1 MAKELS
7 PKKYIETQCRKLPIY
22 KCYINRDW
30 DTARMANVFIL
41 RKHTN
46 GNITIGIYLV
56 DLACLGIKDTFFFF
70 NLPES
75 DINERLDLPN
85 MFLKEVDYTLAH
97 NIVFAGHD
105 YALDYD
111 INPHKDFATTKFIL
125 EEDDD
130 KISLIDIPV
139 GGDDGKPLLV
149 LQPGQ
154 STKYKH
160 VYDKLVKNLGK
171 DNFNFVMGADMLSN
185 YEEAENMDMEEEEFN
200 EEDEDSLTYIDD
212 FEMGQIT
219 RSIAKEIDI
228 SDLVNSNKINSR
240 SQIEVLILEI
250 ESIIRLLQIKRKDLF
265 YSEEEIEYKSEYTL
279 YTQAKMYPNWITDEM
294 MMEANQMMD
303 DDIAFIADMENKN
316 NSKEA
321 LIKYDNDRTIDNIN
335 SYSHNPYALMMLY
348 EKSILSKHTEG
359 INLLYPVI
367 IKLAKKYETINL
379 ELALC
384 TYYLNE
390 DDTEF
395 AEIIQVDKLQNLFK
409 HTNEISDLDLNIY
422 GMFKLLFCIRK
433 SNLKEAIYYYNLL
446 SDIDMGT
453 PMMVFIELQ
462 FREFISQPFNEAY
475 KQLLTDDKMN

>member
-46 GNITIGIYLV
+46 GNITAGIYLV

-70 NLPES
+70 NLPEI

-85 MFLKEVDYTLAH
+85 MSLKEVDYTLAH
-97 NIVFAGHD
+97 NIVFAAHD

-130 KISLIDIPV
+130 NISLIDIPV

-160 VYDKLVKNLGK
+160 VYDKLVKKLGR

-228 SDLVNSNKINSR
+228 TDLFNVKKINTR
-240 SQIEVLILEI
+240 SPHEVLILEI
-250 ESIIRLLQIKRKDLF
+250 ESIIRLLQIKRKELF
-265 YSEEEIEYKSEYTL
+265 YTEEELEDKSEYSI
-279 YTQAKMYPNWITDEM
+279 YIEADMYPNWITDEM
-294 MMEANQMMD
+294 MEEATQMMD
-303 DDIAFIADMENKN
+303 DDIAIIASLENKDY
-316 NSKEA
+316 SKET

-359 INLLYPVI
+359 INLLTPII
-367 IKLAKKYETINL
+367 IKLAKQYQTINL
-379 ELALC
+379 EIALC
-384 TYYLNE
+384 NYYLNE
-390 DDTEF
+390 DNAEF
-395 AEIIQVDKLQNLFK
+395 AAIAEGDTLQNLFQ
-409 HTNEISDLDLNIY
+409 HTDEIADLDLNIY
-422 GMFKLLFCIRK
+422 GMLKLLFCIRK

-453 PMMVFIELQ
+453 PLMLFIELQ

-475 KQLLTDDKMN
+475 KQFLTDDKMN